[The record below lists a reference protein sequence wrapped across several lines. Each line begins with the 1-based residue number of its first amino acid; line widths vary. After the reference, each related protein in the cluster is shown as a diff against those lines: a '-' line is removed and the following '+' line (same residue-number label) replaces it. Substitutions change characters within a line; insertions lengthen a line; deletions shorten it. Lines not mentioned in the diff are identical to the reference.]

1 MAYKTHSAYTFTN
14 SQELTVKSWN
24 KDNLC
29 VITLKGDTINVDINY
44 TTSFKPRFAM
54 TVHKSQG
61 STFTEDYNIYEYEA
75 MSSSMLYVA
84 LTRARNKELIN
95 FCKIEHYQP
104 YTGYIYTYEYQ
115 GRYYA
120 GSTTN
125 LAKRKQEHTNGTKA
139 GETKFKKSICE
150 YGFDNFSYKVIE
162 TIKYNNIK
170 ELWTLEDKYIVKYS
184 SINNGFDYRM
194 NCHKDEL

>member
-29 VITLKGDTINVDINY
+29 LITLKGDTINVDINY

-61 STFTEDYNIYEYEA
+61 STFTENYSIYEYEA

-84 LTRARNKELIN
+84 LTRARNKEQDN
-95 FCKIEHYQP
+95 ACKIEHYQP
-104 YTGYIYTYEYQ
+104 YTGYIYTYE
-115 GRYYA
+115 
-120 GSTTN
+120 
-125 LAKRKQEHTNGTKA
+125 
-139 GETKFKKSICE
+139 
-150 YGFDNFSYKVIE
+150 
-162 TIKYNNIK
+162 
-170 ELWTLEDKYIVKYS
+170 
-184 SINNGFDYRM
+184 
-194 NCHKDEL
+194 